1 MTDPDQRTADATDLD
16 PDLLDRYLA
25 AIQGGDAAAE
35 RRLLAA
41 CPDLAAWTACLRGLD
56 DLASTV
62 APEAAS
68 ALATDSLAGRRFGPF
83 VVGDELG
90 RGGMGVVYRARHA
103 GLGRDVALKL
113 LAAGAFATAE
123 QRRRFVSEARL
134 AARVRHPGVV
144 AIHDAGELDGQL
156 YFAMDLVA
164 GDDLAARLRAGP
176 LPPRD
181 AASTITTVARAVQHL
196 HDAGILHRDLKPS
209 NVLLDAAGAPHLADF
224 GLARDATTD
233 DGVTATGTLLGTP
246 EYMAPEQAAGRVRG
260 IDARTDVYGLG
271 AILYALLT
279 GRPPFGGDTH
289 MLVVMNVLEREPVP
303 PRRLNPRVPAPL
315 QRICL
320 RCLEKDPGRRYQTV
334 AAVGDDL
341 DAWLR
346 GDRIAPP
353 GGGPLHRL
361 GRVLRRYPAAG
372 FRLAGILGTLAV
384 VATRMLVDPTTVAF
398 YRPVAFGLASWA
410 GCAAVCEWLGIRRLS
425 LRQTGIAFVVTDAA
439 FVTALLAL
447 VGGAES
453 PLVAAHPVLVSAAGL
468 WLDRRLV
475 RIAAAAALTGYAVLL
490 ATSPAGFRW
499 NVAAIVALLVVC
511 AAAIADFQVGRLRR
525 G

>member
-1 MTDPDQRTADATDLD
+1 MTSEPEPHGDADVD
-16 PDLLDRYLA
+16 PDLLDRYLG
-25 AIQGGDAAAE
+25 AIQGGDAAE
-35 RRLLAA
+35 EQRLLAA
-41 CPDLAAWTACLRGLD
+41 CPALAAWTACLRGLD

-62 APEAAS
+62 VGPDTAAGEP
-68 ALATDSLAGRRFGPF
+68 AVGRRFGPF
-83 VVGDELG
+83 TVGDELG
-90 RGGMGVVYRARHA
+90 RGGMGVVYRARHE

-113 LAAGAFATAE
+113 LAAGTYATGE

-134 AARVRHPGVV
+134 AARVRHPGIV

-164 GDDLAARLRAGP
+164 GDDLGARLRAGP
-176 LPPRD
+176 LPSRT
-181 AASTITTVARAVQHL
+181 AATTIAAVARAVQHL
-196 HDAGILHRDLKPS
+196 HDSGILHRDLKPS
-209 NVLLDAAGAPHLADF
+209 NVLLDAAGTPHLADF
-224 GLARDATTD
+224 GLARDESTEDAA
-233 DGVTATGTLLGTP
+233 TATGTLLGTP
-246 EYMAPEQAAGRVRG
+246 EYMSPEQAAGRVRG
-260 IDARTDVYGLG
+260 LDARTDVYGLG

-279 GRPPFGGDTH
+279 GRPPFGGDTR
-289 MLVVMNVLEREPVP
+289 MLTVMNVLEREPVP
-303 PRRLNPRVPAPL
+303 PRRLNPQVPAAL

-320 RCLEKDPGRRYQTV
+320 RCLEKDPGRRYPTA
-334 AAVGDDL
+334 AAVSDDL
-341 DAWLR
+341 EAWLR

-384 VATRMLVDPTTVAF
+384 VATRVGVDPATAPF
-398 YRPVAFGLASWA
+398 YRPVALGLACWA
-410 GCAAVCEWLGIRRLS
+410 AAACGCEWLGIRRLS
-425 LRQTGIAFVVTDAA
+425 VRQAGIAFALTDAA
-439 FVTALLAL
+439 FVTALLSL
-447 VGGAES
+447 VGGADS

-475 RIAAAAALTGYAVLL
+475 RVAAAASLAGYAILL
-490 ATSPAGFRW
+490 ATSPAGIRW
-499 NVAAIVALLVVC
+499 NVAAIVTLLVVC